1 MRSASGPASATA
13 ASAPSMRQ
21 SDQHDVADRAEPR
34 ELPQR
39 NPGEQDEYPS
49 DDDDG
54 PDRPPDPARHALMKD
69 VPRIE
74 SEARSHHEGA
84 GRPVQN
90 QANVEL
96 SKPPHQAVHRHGT
109 HYVG

>member
-1 MRSASGPASATA
+1 
-13 ASAPSMRQ
+13 
-21 SDQHDVADRAEPR
+21 
-34 ELPQR
+34 
-39 NPGEQDEYPS
+39 
-49 DDDDG
+49 
-54 PDRPPDPARHALMKD
+54 MKD

>member
-1 MRSASGPASATA
+1 MRSASGSGVGNSR
-13 ASAPSMRQ
+13 SAPSID
-21 SDQHDVADRAEPR
+21 SPTSTTLLTVPR
-34 ELPQR
+34 
-39 NPGEQDEYPS
+39 PGSCRSGIQASRTSTPS

-74 SEARSHHEGA
+74 PEARSHHEGA

-96 SKPPHQAVHRHGT
+96 S
-109 HYVG
+109 